1 MQIGLTEKNFGWLIT
16 KGLRPFI
23 PNYLPESIN
32 KSIDINHR
40 V

>member
-23 PNYLPESIN
+23 LDYLPETTL
-32 KSIDINHR
+32 
-40 V
+40 

>member
-1 MQIGLTEKNFGWLIT
+1 MQIGLTEKNFGWYVI

-23 PNYLPESIN
+23 LDNLPESIN